1 MIRPTCL
8 LLLFL
13 LAGFSSARAQ
23 DTAISMGTIIVA
35 KQPIAP
41 YYKVEYEMRRIADP
55 SKTVKKVRT
64 PAIDSTSGDTAQFVS
79 TDGSS
84 EWTRRSGNPGG
95 DSLELEKGARL
106 VFPKTNMLLSKHY
119 ADDVNF
125 FYSRSDTPRVDTIR
139 VGLWINKQGAVKRV
153 YIRQSNAEETP
164 KDLYDQV
171 VGASLKLKKWGE
183 AGGYWP
189 RKRIFRKSV
198 FVKDN
203 FYCDMYI
210 IVASYPM
217 SAEQLK
223 SGSRYMNIDRIR
235 NLKATEAEPRK
246 KKKEKK
252 AVSEKTDGVEG

>member
-1 MIRPTCL
+1 MIRSACL
-8 LLLFL
+8 LLLLL
-13 LAGFSSARAQ
+13 LAGFSPAQAQ
-23 DTAISMGTIIVA
+23 DTAIAMGTIIVA

-55 SKTVKKVRT
+55 AKTVKKVRT
-64 PAIDSTSGDTAQFVS
+64 PATDSTSGETEQFAS

-95 DSLELEKGARL
+95 DSLGLEKGTRL
-106 VFPKTNMLLSKHY
+106 VFPKTNLLLSRHY

-164 KDLYDQV
+164 QDLYDQV

-183 AGGYWP
+183 PGGYWP
-189 RKRIFRKSV
+189 RKRLFRKSV

-217 SAEQLK
+217 SAEQLI
-223 SGSRYMNIDRIR
+223 SGSRYMNTDRIR
-235 NLKATEAEPRK
+235 NLKATEVEPRK

-252 AVSEKTDGVEG
+252 VVTEQIDGVEG